1 MSSGDSQKQAL
12 APNAPV
18 SSNKVVEE
26 EQMAGGDGESIE
38 TFCEYKP
45 TALPAVIVEACNA
58 NGAVDGK
65 IDNDN
70 AGGKE
75 NSLENDSNV
84 VIVLD
89 DDDDTNDGSVQ
100 VSKSQVQL
108 LIPSHT
114 SLTCESALL
123 SSVRAPEV
131 HADAAAC
138 LLPLIST
145 HSKTSN
151 STVAALSPLQLE
163 GVLLAIQRH
172 RRIYTA
178 SGERAGFFLG
188 DGAGVS
194 PTFLQCLI

>member
-1 MSSGDSQKQAL
+1 MSSGDIQKQTMASV
-12 APNAPV
+12 APA

-45 TALPAVIVEACNA
+45 TALPAVIIEACNA
-58 NGAVDGK
+58 SGAVDGK
-65 IDNDN
+65 RDYDN

-75 NSLENDSNV
+75 NTLENNAV

-89 DDDDTNDGSVQ
+89 DDSDTNDGSDQ

-145 HSKTSN
+145 HAKTSN
-151 STVAALSPLQLE
+151 SAVAALSPLQLE
-163 GVLLAIQRH
+163 GALLAIQRH

-194 PTFLQCLI
+194 PSFRQ